1 MTRRRLRPVAP
12 IALSMPRA
20 RSLRWA
26 ITEKPA
32 TDTRPMNT
40 RPSTST
46 TRTSTAG
53 EIPPDIMLGIAT
65 VATAGIPGSVPV
77 PLPTARWTA
86 GEPSSMITWLGWLTW
101 PGATSANSSA
111 RLLGSLHH
119 AGHPPGRAGGPPGP
133 AHVRAVLGR
142 DLAGQRDLAGTGRVG
157 AADQAEQRGVV
168 VPVRILGTELHR
180 LGAAVSDV
188 LILNDIGWTPATR
201 NGGDVGGQLRVAAG

>member
-65 VATAGIPGSVPV
+65 VATAGIPGS
-77 PLPTARWTA
+77 
-86 GEPSSMITWLGWLTW
+86 
-101 PGATSANSSA
+101 
-111 RLLGSLHH
+111 
-119 AGHPPGRAGGPPGP
+119 
-133 AHVRAVLGR
+133 
-142 DLAGQRDLAGTGRVG
+142 
-157 AADQAEQRGVV
+157 
-168 VPVRILGTELHR
+168 
-180 LGAAVSDV
+180 DV
-188 LILNDIGWTPATR
+188 LILNDVGWTPATR
-201 NGGDVGGQLRVAAG
+201 NGGDVGGQPRVAAGQRDLHGGGAERGVVRVLEG

>member
-46 TRTSTAG
+46 TRTSIAG
-53 EIPPDIMLGIAT
+53 EIPPDIMLGTVT
-65 VATAGIPGSVPV
+65 VAAAGIPGSAAL
-77 PLPTARWTA
+77 PLLTACWTA
-86 GEPSSMITWLGWLTW
+86 GEPSSMITWLGCGTW

-111 RLLGSLHH
+111 RLLGSCTM
-119 AGHPPGRAGGPPGP
+119 PVTR
-133 AHVRAVLGR
+133 
-142 DLAGQRDLAGTGRVG
+142 Q
-157 AADQAEQRGVV
+157 V
-168 VPVRILGTELHR
+168 VP
-180 LGAAVSDV
+180 AACQVPPTCAPYLAATWLVS
-188 LILNDIGWTPATR
+188 AT
-201 NGGDVGGQLRVAAG
+201 